1 MGSEH
6 RGERI
11 LGRPVRP
18 EYNGRNASNPMS
30 QTTLQPEL
38 LDRDTKAGRWMV
50 VIHNNE
56 SNSFEQVIDVL
67 IRATGCD
74 VQEAYIET
82 WEAHTYGKAPVHFA
96 GREECDA
103 AATLIGSI
111 GVKTEVRPE
120 WND

>member
-1 MGSEH
+1 MGH
-6 RGERI
+6 
-11 LGRPVRP
+11 
-18 EYNGRNASNPMS
+18 ASIPMS

-38 LDRDTKAGRWMV
+38 LDNGTKTGRWMV
-50 VIHNNE
+50 VIYNNE

-96 GREECDA
+96 AREECDA
-103 AATLIGSI
+103 AAALIGSI